1 MRLLPLALFIL
12 LLFNQPFLP
21 WWHLV
26 VLVAAVALLAESG
39 RAMLTSACRDFYNF
53 DDWQITGGVM
63 LASGNEREERPA
75 LLLTLFVTVGMV
87 LLCIACGVWLV
98 AMWKLFPQIDLF
110 YPRMQT
116 KLLLGFVLMLLPH

>member
-39 RAMLTSACRDFYNF
+39 
-53 DDWQITGGVM
+53 GVM
-63 LASGNEREERPA
+63 LTSGNERGERPA